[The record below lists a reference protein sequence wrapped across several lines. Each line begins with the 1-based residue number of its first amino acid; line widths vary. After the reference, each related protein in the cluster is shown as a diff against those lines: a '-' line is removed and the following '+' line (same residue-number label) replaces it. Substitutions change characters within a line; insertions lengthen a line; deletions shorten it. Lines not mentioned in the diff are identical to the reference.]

1 MEKLIIRPE
10 TGADHFAVEALTREA
25 FWNLYVPGCD
35 EHYLVHVM
43 REHADYVKE
52 LAYVAEL
59 DGEVIGS
66 IHYTHSHLSSASG
79 ELRDTMTFGPLCVHP
94 RYQRQGVGTRLL
106 GHTVELVRQRG
117 FTHIITYGDPHN
129 YFKHGF
135 RTGRDHGISDPKGEF
150 PLGLLVLELEAGRLG
165 EGIWKFQESDVYN
178 VDKSKIDAYD
188 ARFLPKDK
196 KSQYSQALFSVMCRA
211 FVRENEPVHPL

>member
-10 TGADHFAVEALTREA
+10 TKSDQVAVEALTREA

-35 EHYLVHVM
+35 EHYLVHIM
-43 REHADYVKE
+43 REHPDYVQE
-52 LAYVAEL
+52 LAFVAEL

-66 IHYTHSHLSSASG
+66 IHYTNSRLHHDSG
-79 ELRDTMTFGPLCVHP
+79 EIRNTMTFGPLCVHP
-94 RYQRQGVGTRLL
+94 RYQRRGVGTRLL
-106 GHTVELVRQRG
+106 GHTLELVRQKG

-135 RTGRDHGISDPKGEF
+135 RNGRDHGISDMKGEF

-188 ARFLPKDK
+188 TRFPAREK
-196 KSQYSQALFSVMCRA
+196 KFQYSQALFSVMCRA
-211 FVRENEPVHPL
+211 YVRENGP